1 MPDGVINVILAD
13 DHAVV
18 RSGVRQ
24 FLASARD
31 IRVIAEASDGQ
42 EAVALT
48 SRLHPDVLV
57 MDVSMGGM
65 DGITAAAQVHEQTP
79 DTRVLMLTMHAEE
92 EYLTAALRAGA
103 AGYLVKSAADRE
115 LVDAVRAIAY
125 GDVYVQ
131 PSAARVLARR
141 VQRTERS
148 ADDRTRLEKLSDR
161 EREVLRLVA
170 EGYGA
175 PEIARQLGISAK
187 TVDTYRQR
195 VSEKTG
201 FSGRPDFVRFALRVG
216 LLSPDGDRSN

>member
-1 MPDGVINVILAD
+1 MSDVIRILLVD
-13 DHAVV
+13 DHAVL
-18 RSGVRQ
+18 RAG
-24 FLASARD
+24 LKALLNAED
-31 IRVIAEASDGQ
+31 DMRVVGEAGTGED
-42 EAVALT
+42 AVERAKTLK
-48 SRLHPDVLV
+48 PDVII
-57 MDVSMGGM
+57 MDVSMPGM
-65 DGITAAAQVHEQTP
+65 DGLEA
-79 DTRVLMLTMHAEE
+79 TRQINALGIGSKVLVLTMHAEE

-115 LVDAVRAIAY
+115 LVDAVRALAY

-175 PEIARQLGISAK
+175 PDIARRLGISAK

-216 LLSPDGDRSN
+216 LLSLDGTAN

>member
-1 MPDGVINVILAD
+1 MSDGVINVILAD

-42 EAVALT
+42 EAVDLT
-48 SRLHPDVLV
+48 SRLRPDVLV
-57 MDVSMGGM
+57 MDVSMGPM
-65 DGITAAAQVHEQTP
+65 DGITAAAKVREQTP
-79 DTRVLMLTMHAEE
+79 DTRVLMLTMHSEE
-92 EYLTAALRAGA
+92 EYLASALRAGA
-103 AGYLVKSAADRE
+103 SGFLVKSAADRE
-115 LVDAVRAIAY
+115 LIDAVRALAC
-125 GDVYVQ
+125 GDVYVR

-141 VQRTERS
+141 VQRPDGFT
-148 ADDRTRLEKLSDR
+148 ADRARLEKLYDR

-175 PEIARQLGISAK
+175 PEIARRLGISAK
-187 TVDTYRQR
+187 TVDTYRER

-201 FSGRPDFVRFALRVG
+201 LSGRPDFVRFALRLG
-216 LLSPDGDRSN
+216 LLTADSDRVN